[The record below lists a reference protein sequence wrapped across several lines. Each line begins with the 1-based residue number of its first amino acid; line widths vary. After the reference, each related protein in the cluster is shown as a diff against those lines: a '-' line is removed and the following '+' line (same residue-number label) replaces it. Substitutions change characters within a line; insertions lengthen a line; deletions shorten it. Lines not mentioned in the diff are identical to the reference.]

1 MTAIQQFKYIRRQIH
16 LFRKH
21 NITLTKQAVIVVLA
35 VAFVLYAVFFSNVP
49 PIHDFFHGLRHAV
62 GILPCH

>member
-1 MTAIQQFKYIRRQIH
+1 
-16 LFRKH
+16 
-21 NITLTKQAVIVVLA
+21 VIVVLA

-49 PIHDFFHGLRHAV
+49 TIHDFFHGLRHAM